1 MKNAVVSNVKYVR
14 AEYSSEQLL
23 EYRPLTPEQRKQLK
37 ALKRET
43 GFLVGVAS
51 VLIALL
57 IVMLLWHF
65 LV

>member
-1 MKNAVVSNVKYVR
+1 MKNAVVYNVRYVR

-23 EYRPLTPEQRKQLK
+23 EYRPLTLEQRKQLK